1 MVFKTSGG
9 AARVLALCFA
19 LGFLAAAGFSQSDE
33 EKWIR
38 DRAKTLAK
46 DRDAKER
53 AAAARWLGGRK
64 SPEAVVALAKALSD
78 PEASVRE
85 A

>member
-1 MVFKTSGG
+1 MRRRILAFC
-9 AARVLALCFA
+9 VLLTLFP
-19 LGFLAAAGFSQSDE
+19 GIGVSQSDE

-53 AAAARWLGGRK
+53 AEAARWLIETLENDT
-64 SPEAVVALAKALSD
+64 PA
-78 PEASVRE
+78 
-85 A
+85 